1 MARFELV
8 MPKMGESITEATVL
22 KWLKQTGDQVARD
35 EAVLEIA
42 TDKVD
47 SEVPTPVGGRLVE
60 VLHAEGAVVKV
71 GAVLAILEDASESTT
86 PSAPLATV
94 AAPSAA
100 TTIPVA
106 SASAAQSTLPAAP
119 TAPSPT
125 EVPYVP
131 APVPVLNP
139 GSPAPQP
146 PTGRFYSPL
155 VLSIARQ
162 ENLPM
167 AELDA
172 IPGTGDQGRLT
183 KKDLL
188 NYLSNGRQ
196 AAQAVAQVP
205 SPSQPSNP
213 PLSPSTL
220 AAVSALP
227 EEISVRGMV
236 DREEN
241 GGSVEI
247 IEMDRMRK
255 LIAENMVASK
265 RISAHVTSFVE
276 ADVTNLHY
284 WREEHKAE
292 FEKRFNEKLTFTP
305 MFVEAVVKA
314 IQDYPMINIS
324 VDGTRILKH
333 KEIHIGMAAAL
344 PSGNLIVPVIH
355 HADQL
360 NLVGLTK
367 RVNDLARRART
378 GKLKPEEIQGGTF
391 TLSNV
396 GTFGNVMGTPII
408 AQPQVAILAVGAV
421 RKRPAVIETPQGDFI
436 GIRHMMFLS
445 HSYDHRVVD
454 GALGGMF
461 VKRVAEYLEKWDP
474 SRGI

>member
-71 GAVLAILEDASESTT
+71 GAVLAILEDASESTI
-86 PSAPLATV
+86 PSAPLASV

-100 TTIPVA
+100 TTMPVA
-106 SASAAQSTLPAAP
+106 SASAAQPTLPAAP

-139 GSPAPQP
+139 GSPAPPP

-188 NYLSNGRQ
+188 NYLSKGRQ
-196 AAQAVAQVP
+196 AAQAGAQVP
-205 SPSQPSNP
+205 SPSQASNP